1 MSQSYDTRTEQTAA
15 LLEKLAQKASV
26 TDREVE
32 QLQKHVD
39 ELERHEPDSVHHHED
54 QNLEE

>member
-26 TDREVE
+26 TDSELE
-32 QLQKHVD
+32 CLQQHVD
-39 ELERHEPDSVHHHED
+39 ELERQQPPSVHHHED